1 MCGIFGFY
9 NYRQSHSHADI
20 IDILLTGLRRL
31 EYRGYDSAGLAVDTF
46 PVPLVV
52 DTTTLPSSKQQ
63 EQENEENNSR
73 PLIIKACGKIS
84 DLETQVKHDLSEL
97 KIDGNVEFEV
107 HAGIAHTRWATH
119 GPPSVVNAHPHT
131 SGAGE
136 GHEFLVVHNGIITN
150 FRALKDFLVHHGETF
165 ESETDT
171 EVIPKLFKWIYN
183 SLSEPVTF
191 SQLVMD
197 VMSQLEGAYALL
209 VKSTHYPGEMV
220 ACKRGSPLIMGVK
233 KPSTSSTGTGAEP
246 ALVNDGGDQK
256 ENGNLE
262 SPAAAGG
269 GDGLAVGPRDNPA
282 AKRRPGVE
290 YFLASDASAVVEHT
304 KRVVVL
310 EDGDVVV
317 MRRGTYEIFNFGDGG
332 GGGSGLAS
340 TAAAAASAPLPR
352 ALQTLNMEVSSI
364 MKGGYDH
371 FMLKEIFE
379 QPETVLQTMRGRVRF
394 RQDAPAAEV
403 AAAAGSPVAWTLNE
417 AGNNN
422 KIGGITANAT
432 IRISATTPTKPN
444 GYSLP
449 PPPEIKMVPPAPA
462 ASVAVAAAAAS
473 TPKEERIKLGGLA
486 EHIET
491 IRTGRRLIFVACGT
505 SFHACLAARQALE
518 HLVGIPVAMELAS
531 DLLDRAP
538 PIFRDDT
545 CVFVSQSGETADTL
559 RALEYARAKGALCV
573 GLTNTVGSAIAR
585 NTHAGVHINAG
596 CEIGVA
602 STKAYTS
609 QIVVM
614 VMMALALSA
623 DRVSQ
628 QAHREEIIDGLGQL
642 PCALRAALR
651 LDTQVRDL
659 ATRLKDEQ
667 SLLVFGRGY
676 NYATA
681 LEAALKV
688 KEVTLMHSEGILAG
702 EMKHGPLALVDEHMP
717 ILVVATLDSMHG
729 KMLSVIQQLKARG
742 ARLVVLCCEGDNEV
756 EHAAGKDA
764 VLVRV
769 PKLPDCLQPV
779 VNAVPLQLLA
789 YHLAVLRGHNVDQ
802 PRNLAKSVTTCE

>member
-1 MCGIFGFY
+1 
-9 NYRQSHSHADI
+9 
-20 IDILLTGLRRL
+20 
-31 EYRGYDSAGLAVDTF
+31 
-46 PVPLVV
+46 
-52 DTTTLPSSKQQ
+52 
-63 EQENEENNSR
+63 
-73 PLIIKACGKIS
+73 
-84 DLETQVKHDLSEL
+84 
-97 KIDGNVEFEV
+97 
-107 HAGIAHTRWATH
+107 
-119 GPPSVVNAHPHT
+119 
-131 SGAGE
+131 
-136 GHEFLVVHNGIITN
+136 
-150 FRALKDFLVHHGETF
+150 
-165 ESETDT
+165 
-171 EVIPKLFKWIYN
+171 
-183 SLSEPVTF
+183 
-191 SQLVMD
+191 MD

-209 VKSTHYPGEMV
+209 VKSIHYPGEMV

-233 KPSTSSTGTGAEP
+233 KPTTICTNLAEP
-246 ALVNDGGDQK
+246 ALVNGDGDQK
-256 ENGNLE
+256 ENGHGDE
-262 SPAAAGG
+262 SSLPVAAGSG
-269 GDGLAVGPRDNPA
+269 GVVGRDGRHPPAV
-282 AKRRPGVE
+282 KRRPGVE

-310 EDGDVVV
+310 EDGDVVA
-317 MRRGTYEIFNFGDGG
+317 MRKGTYEIFNFGESGG
-332 GGGSGLAS
+332 GGAGGGNCGNS
-340 TAAAAASAPLPR
+340 AAAASAPLPR

-379 QPETVLQTMRGRVRF
+379 QPETVLQTMRGRVKF

-403 AAAAGSPVAWTLNE
+403 AAAAGSPVSWLLDE
-417 AGNNN
+417 AG
-422 KIGGITANAT
+422 
-432 IRISATTPTKPN
+432 ISATTPTKAN

-449 PPPEIKMVPPAPA
+449 LATAPSLA
-462 ASVAVAAAAAS
+462 APVAAAATVPATTAAAGYS
-473 TPKEERIKLGGLA
+473 PKEERIKLGGLA
-486 EHIET
+486 EHIEA

-505 SFHACLAARQALE
+505 SYHACLAARQALE
-518 HLVGIPVAMELAS
+518 HLVGIPVSMELAS
-531 DLLDRAP
+531 DLLDRYP

-559 RALEYARAKGALCV
+559 HALEYAKAKGALCV

-585 NTHAGVHINAG
+585 STHCGVHINAG

-628 QAHREEIIDGLGQL
+628 QAQREEIIDGLGQL
-642 PCALRAALR
+642 PCALRASLR
-651 LDTQVRDL
+651 LDAQVRAL
-659 ATRLKDEQ
+659 AERLKDEQ

-717 ILVVATLDSMHG
+717 ILVVATSDGMHG

-742 ARLVVLCCEGDNEV
+742 ARLLVLCCEGDAAV
-756 EHAAGKDA
+756 EDAAGNDA

-769 PKLPDCLQPV
+769 PRLPDCLQPV

>member
-1 MCGIFGFY
+1 
-9 NYRQSHSHADI
+9 
-20 IDILLTGLRRL
+20 
-31 EYRGYDSAGLAVDTF
+31 
-46 PVPLVV
+46 
-52 DTTTLPSSKQQ
+52 
-63 EQENEENNSR
+63 
-73 PLIIKACGKIS
+73 
-84 DLETQVKHDLSEL
+84 
-97 KIDGNVEFEV
+97 
-107 HAGIAHTRWATH
+107 
-119 GPPSVVNAHPHT
+119 
-131 SGAGE
+131 
-136 GHEFLVVHNGIITN
+136 
-150 FRALKDFLVHHGETF
+150 
-165 ESETDT
+165 
-171 EVIPKLFKWIYN
+171 
-183 SLSEPVTF
+183 
-191 SQLVMD
+191 
-197 VMSQLEGAYALL
+197 MSQLEGAYALL
-209 VKSTHYPGEMV
+209 VKSCVHYPGELV

-233 KPSTSSTGTGAEP
+233 KPSTCTNTAAEP
-246 ALVNDGGDQK
+246 ALVNGGEDQK
-256 ENGNLE
+256 ENGNLK
-262 SPAAAGG
+262 SPLSAGG
-269 GDGLAVGPRDNPA
+269 GEDSQGRSGNPA
-282 AKRRPGVE
+282 VKRRPGVE

-310 EDGDVVV
+310 EEGDVVA
-317 MRRGTYEIFNFGDGG
+317 MRCGTYEIFNFGDGA
-332 GGGSGLAS
+332 GSACTT

-379 QPETVLQTMRGRVRF
+379 QPETVLQTMRGRVKF
-394 RQDAPAAEV
+394 RQNAPATEV

-422 KIGGITANAT
+422 NNNNNNSVGTATANAT
-432 IRISATTPTKPN
+432 IRISATTPAKPN

-449 PPPEIKMVPPAPA
+449 PQSNMKTLPP
-462 ASVAVAAAAAS
+462 AAAAAAIAP
-473 TPKEERIKLGGLA
+473 TPKEERIKLGGLT

-505 SFHACLAARQALE
+505 SYHACLAARQALE
-518 HLVGIPVAMELAS
+518 HLVAIPVAMELAS
-531 DLLDRAP
+531 DLLDRSP

-559 RALEYARAKGALCV
+559 RALEYAKAKGALCV

-628 QAHREEIIDGLGQL
+628 QAQREEIIDGLGQL

-659 ATRLKDEQ
+659 ATRLKNEQ

-742 ARLVVLCCEGDNEV
+742 ARLVVLCCEGDNQV
-756 EHAAGKDA
+756 EQAAGKDA

>member
-1 MCGIFGFY
+1 
-9 NYRQSHSHADI
+9 
-20 IDILLTGLRRL
+20 
-31 EYRGYDSAGLAVDTF
+31 
-46 PVPLVV
+46 
-52 DTTTLPSSKQQ
+52 
-63 EQENEENNSR
+63 
-73 PLIIKACGKIS
+73 
-84 DLETQVKHDLSEL
+84 
-97 KIDGNVEFEV
+97 
-107 HAGIAHTRWATH
+107 
-119 GPPSVVNAHPHT
+119 
-131 SGAGE
+131 
-136 GHEFLVVHNGIITN
+136 
-150 FRALKDFLVHHGETF
+150 
-165 ESETDT
+165 
-171 EVIPKLFKWIYN
+171 
-183 SLSEPVTF
+183 
-191 SQLVMD
+191 MD

-220 ACKRGSPLIMGVK
+220 ACKRGSPLILGVK
-233 KPSTSSTGTGAEP
+233 KPTSSTGAAAEP
-246 ALVNDGGDQK
+246 ALVDSGEDQK
-256 ENGNLE
+256 ENGNLD
-262 SPAAAGG
+262 SPTAGG
-269 GDGLAVGPRDNPA
+269 GGGSHSRGGNPA

-304 KRVVVL
+304 KRVIIL
-310 EDGDVVV
+310 EDGDVVA
-317 MRRGTYEIFNFGDGG
+317 MRRGTYEIFNFGNGC
-332 GGGSGLAS
+332 GSAS
-340 TAAAAASAPLPR
+340 TAGAAAAAASAPLSR
-352 ALQTLNMEVSSI
+352 ALQTLTMEVSSI

-379 QPETVLQTMRGRVRF
+379 QPETVLQTMRGRVQF
-394 RQDAPAAEV
+394 RQDAPAAQV

-417 AGNNN
+417 FGNNTN
-422 KIGGITANAT
+422 NSGGSGIDAT
-432 IRISATTPTKPN
+432 IRISATTPTKPK
-444 GYSLP
+444 GHSLP
-449 PPPEIKMVPPAPA
+449 PLLNIKSLPPLA
-462 ASVAVAAAAAS
+462 AAVTAAAAAS
-473 TPKEERIKLGGLA
+473 APKEERIKLGGLA
-486 EHIET
+486 EHINT

-505 SFHACLAARQALE
+505 SYHACLAARQALE

-559 RALEYARAKGALCV
+559 RALEYAKAKGALCV

-585 NTHAGVHINAG
+585 NTDAGVHINAG

-609 QIVVM
+609 QIIVM

-642 PCALRAALR
+642 PDAIRQCLALNDSIRKLSE
-651 LDTQVRDL
+651 Q
-659 ATRLKDEQ
+659 LKGEQ
-667 SLLVFGRGY
+667 SLLMFGRGY

-717 ILVVATLDSMHG
+717 ILVVATLDGMHG

-742 ARLVVLCCEGDNEV
+742 ARLVVLCCEGDGEV

>member
-1 MCGIFGFY
+1 
-9 NYRQSHSHADI
+9 
-20 IDILLTGLRRL
+20 
-31 EYRGYDSAGLAVDTF
+31 
-46 PVPLVV
+46 
-52 DTTTLPSSKQQ
+52 
-63 EQENEENNSR
+63 
-73 PLIIKACGKIS
+73 
-84 DLETQVKHDLSEL
+84 
-97 KIDGNVEFEV
+97 
-107 HAGIAHTRWATH
+107 
-119 GPPSVVNAHPHT
+119 
-131 SGAGE
+131 
-136 GHEFLVVHNGIITN
+136 
-150 FRALKDFLVHHGETF
+150 
-165 ESETDT
+165 
-171 EVIPKLFKWIYN
+171 
-183 SLSEPVTF
+183 
-191 SQLVMD
+191 MD

-220 ACKRGSPLIMGVK
+220 ACKRGSPLIMGVR
-233 KPSTSSTGTGAEP
+233 KPSTTTSSTAAEH
-246 ALVNDGGDQK
+246 ALVGVGEDQK

-262 SPAAAGG
+262 SPSGSG
-269 GDGLAVGPRDNPA
+269 GDRRTGHATS
-282 AKRRPGVE
+282 KRRPGVE

-310 EDGDVVV
+310 EDGDVVA
-317 MRRGTYEIFNFGDGG
+317 MRRGTYEIFNFGDGAGGGKG
-332 GGGSGLAS
+332 GGGP
-340 TAAAAASAPLPR
+340 TAAAVAAAAPLPR

-379 QPETVLQTMRGRVRF
+379 QPETVLQTMRGRVKF
-394 RQDAPAAEV
+394 QQNAPAAEV
-403 AAAAGSPVAWTLNE
+403 AAAAGSPVAWTLIE
-417 AGNNN
+417 AGNAIN
-422 KIGGITANAT
+422 GT
-432 IRISATTPTKPN
+432 SPTKPN
-444 GYSLP
+444 GFALP
-449 PPPEIKMVPPAPA
+449 PFPVGPATTVLPA
-462 ASVAVAAAAAS
+462 VNLPHAFSPAGAVQ
-473 TPKEERIKLGGLA
+473 KQEERIKLGGLA
-486 EHIET
+486 EHIEA

-505 SFHACLAARQALE
+505 SYHACLAARQALE

-559 RALEYARAKGALCV
+559 RALEYAKGKGALCV

-585 NTHAGVHINAG
+585 STHCGVHINAG

-628 QAHREEIIDGLGQL
+628 QAQREEILDGLGQL

-651 LDTQVRDL
+651 LDIQVRDL
-659 ATRLKDEQ
+659 AERLKNEQ

-742 ARLVVLCCEGDNEV
+742 AKLVVLCCEGDTEV

-779 VNAVPLQLLA
+779 VNAVPLQLLS